1 MRPPSLPLALLLAA
15 AASFFPAC
23 DKELRTDEDGDG
35 FPLTVDCDD
44 TNELVFPGADERCDG
59 VDDDCDGNIDESGVD
74 GPGFWRDADGD
85 GHGDG
90 AFPSTACVAPVGYVD
105 NDADCDDLDPLSGPG
120 ADERCDLEDNDCDG
134 DIDED
139 PVDAPTWT
147 GDKDGDGFGK
157 SSSGQIVAC
166 EAPEGYVGNA
176 DDCNDG
182 DAGLNPEAVWYSD
195 IDEDGYGG
203 EYTLVSCL
211 PPSGYVDNNLDCD
224 DLEAEVN
231 PEGLEVCDD
240 VDNDCDGLIDDD
252 DDSVSGRLTWYE
264 DLDGDGYGVGEGE
277 TTCDPPATRA
287 SVDGDC
293 DDADSTRSPGEL
305 EVCDDRIDNDC
316 DGDADGG
323 CPVLLGSGDV
333 SVVGGASRD
342 YFGYAVSADGD
353 ANGDGVDDLLIG
365 AYGADTATTGA
376 GAAYLFYGPF
386 LAGDA
391 FDANDAD
398 VTILGKGA
406 SDNLGYALGYAPDV
420 NGDGADEVVVTAYGN
435 NDGATDAGAVYL
447 FHGGALASSTDV
459 ASADLTV
466 WGVATSDTLGYYLAD
481 ASGDLDGDGI
491 VELVVGASGYDVP
504 ALGAG
509 GVFVF
514 SADHTGTTD
523 ADTAPWVF
531 TGDASGSSQYVG
543 YSATVGRDLDG
554 DGVGD
559 VVIGAGGSGKT
570 FVFSAPP
577 EGTYTVSDADVTLSG
592 LKSTDSFGSML
603 SVGDLDGDGAA
614 DLLVGARYDDSVA
627 TAAGAVYVFS
637 GPFTT
642 TSLKGSDAVF
652 KVSEESSYV
661 YMGAPYQGLRAADLN
676 GDGAEELLIGSYSR
690 DQVWGANAGA
700 VGLFYGP
707 LSGVAVLGDADTLFA
722 GEEAAEAAGREIGV
736 GDLDA
741 DGLPDLALGGPGANT
756 EAGRVTLFFNT
767 SL

>member
-15 AASFFPAC
+15 AVSLLPAC

-44 TNELVFPGADERCDG
+44 ADDARYPGAEERCDG

-90 AFPSTACVAPVGYVD
+90 AFASTDCVAPLGYVD

-139 PVDAPTWT
+139 AIDAPTWT

-157 SSSGQIVAC
+157 SSSGQIIAC

-211 PPSGYVDNNLDCD
+211 PPSGYVDNALDCD
-224 DLEAEVN
+224 DLAPEVN
-231 PEGLEVCDD
+231 PDGVEVCDD
-240 VDNDCDGLIDDD
+240 LDNDCDGLSDDE

-264 DLDGDGYGVGEGE
+264 DGDGDGYGVGDGE
-277 TTCDPPATRA
+277 TTCDPPEGLVSAA
-287 SVDGDC
+287 GDC
-293 DDADSTRSPGEL
+293 DDADQDRSPGEI
-305 EVCDDRIDNDC
+305 EVCGDGIDNDC

-323 CPVLLGSGDV
+323 CPVVLSGGDV
-333 SVVGGASRD
+333 SISGGASRD

-353 ANGDGVDDLLIG
+353 ANGDGYADLLVG

-386 LAGDA
+386 TAGDSL
-391 FDANDAD
+391 DVSDAD
-398 VTILGKGA
+398 VTLLGKGA
-406 SDNLGYALGYAPDV
+406 SDNLGYALGFAPDV
-420 NGDGADEVVVTAYGN
+420 NGDGADEVILTAYGN

-447 FHGGALASSTDV
+447 FLGGALATDLSV

-466 WGVATSDTLGYYLAD
+466 LGAATSDTLGYYLAD
-481 ASGDLDGDGI
+481 ASGDLDGDGV

-504 ALGAG
+504 ATGAG
-509 GVFVF
+509 GVFVL
-514 SADHTGTTD
+514 SADELGTAEAD
-523 ADTAPWVF
+523 AAAWVF

-559 VVIGAGGSGKT
+559 VAIGAGGSGKA
-570 FVFSAPP
+570 FLFSAPP
-577 EGTYTVSDADVTLSG
+577 EGSYTVSDADVTLSG
-592 LKSTDSFGSML
+592 LKTSDSFGSAL
-603 SVGDLDGDGAA
+603 NVGDLDGDGAT
-614 DLLVGARYDDSVA
+614 DLIVGARYDDSVA

-637 GPFTT
+637 GPFTSA
-642 TSLKGSDAVF
+642 SLTGSDAVF
-652 KVSEESSYV
+652 KATEESTYV
-661 YMGAPYQGLRAADLN
+661 YMGAPYQGLRADDLD
-676 GDGAEELLIGSYSR
+676 GDGADELLIGSYSR
-690 DQVWGANAGA
+690 DQAWGSNAGA

-707 LSGVAVLGDADTLFA
+707 LSGVVVLGDADTLFA
-722 GEEAAEAAGREIGV
+722 GDEAAEAVGRDMGV
-736 GDLDA
+736 GDLDG
-741 DGLPDLALGGPGANT
+741 DGLQDLALGGPGANT
-756 EAGRVTLFFNT
+756 EAGRVVLFFNT